1 MIRHCIFIVHYIV
14 KKTLSYFFSKYIIK
28 NMGSCSSGD
37 GKKSLIFKDC
47 GCGCKGKKQ
56 EQKFIVSLMA
66 ALLFFII
73 ANPSTFRT
81 IRMIFG
87 SWVSTPNG
95 CPSTSGLVLH
105 SLVFMITIWGIM
117 NIQKAEFGTEKKEEK
132 KEEKEKGEEE
142 KSEEEEETPK
152 VVPKMV
158 DMPMPTPGISEEQF
172 PFSDSG
178 LELGSLDITDN
189 TDSSL
194 PGLYV

>member
-1 MIRHCIFIVHYIV
+1 
-14 KKTLSYFFSKYIIK
+14 
-28 NMGSCSSGD
+28 MGSCSSGD
-37 GKKSLIFKDC
+37 GKKSLIFRDC

-56 EQKFIVSLMA
+56 EQKLIVSLMT
-66 ALLFFII
+66 ALIFFII
-73 ANPSTFRT
+73 ANPSTFRLV
-81 IRMIFG
+81 RMIFG

-105 SLVFMITIWGIM
+105 SLVFMIIIWGIM

-132 KEEKEKGEEE
+132 KEEEEKEEE
-142 KSEEEEETPK
+142 KEKEDEKEEEETPK

-158 DMPMPTPGISEEQF
+158 DMPMPKPGISEEQF

-189 TDSSL
+189 TDSGL